1 MTHLS
6 EFEFVSRVV
15 GRPTPV
21 LPDIPHAEFW
31 VDVLEIVADDCD
43 EVDDFATTMF
53 AIENANIPGVSMDA
67 IQRVLTA
74 AATAYNYAHEVAGE
88 LADGSIGYIELS
100 TTSR

>member
-31 VDVLEIVADDCD
+31 VDVLDMVQSD
-43 EVDDFATTMF
+43 VDDFDTTLF
-53 AIENANIPGVSMDA
+53 AIDQADIPGVSRES
-67 IQRVLTA
+67 IQRVLNA
-74 AATAYNYAHEVAGE
+74 AATAYEYAHEVAGG